1 MDLIVIFPC
10 ETRRFQPWAVRQR
23 QARSPD
29 SCGVKIWGDAQLSPA
44 IARWPTE
51 TQNVDAVPLRDIGL
65 RDADDSQIFFAARQ
79 NDAVVISKDSDF
91 VELVLPLSCRLI
103 DVKLALTLPP
113 ELETRV
119 AALAAETHREPQA
132 VLVELVGGAL
142 EREEQRDGKLA
153 TLQSAIDEGDAS
165 GIAEDGVFDRV
176 RERASLPARSRKRVA
191 KC

>member
-1 MDLIVIFPC
+1 
-10 ETRRFQPWAVRQR
+10 
-23 QARSPD
+23 
-29 SCGVKIWGDAQLSPA
+29 VKIWGDAQLSPA